1 MRRPR
6 RHFWIALLLIVS
18 LPHPAGIAR
27 LRDYELDFEQISQ
40 AGQEIMD
47 RFAPAFIKENYRFA
61 TADEMRQRMAPIR
74 QALEGESIKALAVME
89 PQARALLTRLRA
101 DPEMEMYADW
111 LETRMDFFEVAAE
124 ADRVIRP
131 TPPAPTPPPPRP
143 LPPQPTPA
151 PTPAPKPPLQPPPP
165 APPPPQAP
173 QPPAPSPPAPTP
185 DTVAAQNRYIESKD
199 VWMRKLA
206 NRPPPARAAA
216 LVPDL
221 KRIFQAEGVPPQL
234 VWQAE
239 AESSF
244 NPAARSPA
252 GAVGLYQFIPA
263 TAQQFGLSLTPQD
276 ERLDA
281 KKNGAAAA
289 KYLKYLHGRFGNWP
303 LALAA
308 YNCGE
313 GRLSKTLRAHGGK
326 SFADIQA
333 YLPAETRMYVPK
345 IAALIQLREN
355 ADLERL

>member
-131 TPPAPTPPPPRP
+131 TPPAPTPPPPRV
-143 LPPQPTPA
+143 
-151 PTPAPKPPLQPPPP
+151 
-165 APPPPQAP
+165 
-173 QPPAPSPPAPTP
+173 PPAPTP
-185 DTVAAQNRYIESKD
+185 PRPVRCHTTNAGTNASSQTAA
-199 VWMRKLA
+199 
-206 NRPPPARAAA
+206 
-216 LVPDL
+216 
-221 KRIFQAEGVPPQL
+221 
-234 VWQAE
+234 
-239 AESSF
+239 
-244 NPAARSPA
+244 
-252 GAVGLYQFIPA
+252 PA
-263 TAQQFGLSLTPQD
+263 TAPRPPAAASAATSGAVPTRANARHGRGSESLYREQGC
-276 ERLDA
+276 LDA
-281 KKNGAAAA
+281 QAGESSAAGASRGLGA
-289 KYLKYLHGRFGNWP
+289 
-303 LALAA
+303 
-308 YNCGE
+308 
-313 GRLSKTLRAHGGK
+313 
-326 SFADIQA
+326 
-333 YLPAETRMYVPK
+333 
-345 IAALIQLREN
+345 
-355 ADLERL
+355 

>member
-131 TPPAPTPPPPRP
+131 TPPAPTPPPPRVPPAPTPPPPRP

-151 PTPAPKPPLQPPPP
+151 PTPAPTPPL
-165 APPPPQAP
+165 
-173 QPPAPSPPAPTP
+173 
-185 DTVAAQNRYIESKD
+185 
-199 VWMRKLA
+199 
-206 NRPPPARAAA
+206 
-216 LVPDL
+216 
-221 KRIFQAEGVPPQL
+221 
-234 VWQAE
+234 
-239 AESSF
+239 
-244 NPAARSPA
+244 
-252 GAVGLYQFIPA
+252 
-263 TAQQFGLSLTPQD
+263 
-276 ERLDA
+276 
-281 KKNGAAAA
+281 
-289 KYLKYLHGRFGNWP
+289 
-303 LALAA
+303 
-308 YNCGE
+308 
-313 GRLSKTLRAHGGK
+313 
-326 SFADIQA
+326 
-333 YLPAETRMYVPK
+333 
-345 IAALIQLREN
+345 
-355 ADLERL
+355 